1 MNYLRTLKS
10 IATKKVEK
18 EGARSHFDRTIQQRE
33 AEISHLR
40 EVVRQKDAQLLQT
53 QTELHQ
59 RSRPST
65 SNSKDRDV
73 TTYVENNAT
82 FPPGEEGNRAYHLA
96 SQAWRGPLASA
107 KVASPVD
114 KEQEANDTVLEV
126 LAHTLQQFQKKK
138 RYATSDEETEEG
150 LVANAGVKYS
160 KKPGPLE
167 DCSGFVPKLF
177 PRVWFWARTIEDM
190 LRRCGYERPYHP
202 SLLEK
207 MHLPLMQNTT
217 PA

>member
-73 TTYVENNAT
+73 TTYVENNGT
-82 FPPGEEGNRAYHLA
+82 FPPGEEGNKAYHLA
-96 SQAWRGPLASA
+96 VSPTHPQALRDPLTSV
-107 KVASPVD
+107 KVALPVD
-114 KEQEANDTVLEV
+114 KQQEANETVLEV
-126 LAHTLQQFQKKK
+126 LAHTLQQLQKKK
-138 RYATSDEETEEG
+138 RYATSETEEG
-150 LVANAGVKYS
+150 LVANDGVKYS
-160 KKPGPLE
+160 
-167 DCSGFVPKLF
+167 
-177 PRVWFWARTIEDM
+177 
-190 LRRCGYERPYHP
+190 
-202 SLLEK
+202 
-207 MHLPLMQNTT
+207 
-217 PA
+217 